1 MFPINFII
9 AFIIIVLFLIFV
21 AQELRDRDINF
32 YNKYKIFENKNG
44 HYVIKYVKY
53 YLYGFIPMWRWL
65 KKKCPFSLDEEV
77 VEFQHKESAHNI
89 MLDYYELARH
99 DYNVTKI
106 KNKTL

>member
-44 HYVIKYVKY
+44 HYVVKYVRSISTTTLKLYKY
-53 YLYGFIPMWRWL
+53 GSMQIHLGGL
-65 KKKCPFSLDEEV
+65 L
-77 VEFQHKESAHNI
+77 
-89 MLDYYELARH
+89 
-99 DYNVTKI
+99 
-106 KNKTL
+106 